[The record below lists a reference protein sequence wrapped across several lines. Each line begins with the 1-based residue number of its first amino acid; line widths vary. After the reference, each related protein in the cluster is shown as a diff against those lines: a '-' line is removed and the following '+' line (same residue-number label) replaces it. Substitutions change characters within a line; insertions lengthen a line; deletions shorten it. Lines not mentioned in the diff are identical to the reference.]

1 MATRIFLDV
10 DGVLNAVRD
19 NNPQF
24 WEEWKVEVCD
34 GYNIRHALDMGR
46 ALQAIFER
54 DKIANLSVSI
64 AKPPGQTTG
73 GFCASSSRGG

>member
-34 GYNIRHALDMGR
+34 GYEIRHALARMT
-46 ALQAIFER
+46 LY
-54 DKIANLSVSI
+54 
-64 AKPPGQTTG
+64 
-73 GFCASSSRGG
+73 